1 MSLIASKCWKFKNE
15 VGLYRDDDL
24 ATCKTTPK
32 EIEKRKTNIQE
43 VSQVFKLNG
52 LKITI
57 DANKKIVNFLDV
69 TLNLTNGSYNPY
81 MNLA

>member
-1 MSLIASKCWKFKNE
+1 MVSQPARPLQKKLK
-15 VGLYRDDDL
+15 
-24 ATCKTTPK
+24 KK
-32 EIEKRKTNIQE
+32 KKNIQE
-43 VSQVFKLNG
+43 ELNG

>member
-1 MSLIASKCWKFKNE
+1 MVSQPARPLRKKLK
-15 VGLYRDDDL
+15 
-24 ATCKTTPK
+24 K
-32 EIEKRKTNIQE
+32 KTNIQE